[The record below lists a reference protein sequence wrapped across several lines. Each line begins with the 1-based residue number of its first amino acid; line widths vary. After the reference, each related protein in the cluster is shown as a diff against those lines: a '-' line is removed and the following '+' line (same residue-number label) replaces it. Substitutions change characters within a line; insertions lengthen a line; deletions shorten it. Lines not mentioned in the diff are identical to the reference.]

1 MEEAVPPP
9 PTHSPAPPSSSSS
22 PATSSSSSCR
32 CRCCCCDH
40 CTQTD
45 RESQRTRPDTA
56 WSRPGEVAR
65 SVPAAAAAPSL
76 HPFPPSLSSTSTSEW
91 HHQSAPPP
99 APCPPLCL
107 SLSLWQTEPGMATQ
121 SAKSV
126 HCSRELAKMS
136 EEKSKLASPSGHL
149 KSSYC
154 IDSILGRLPPQRAGS
169 DEMGGGGGGGL
180 EGRFFGE
187 HCSEAKDAT
196 TIHALSIHVKSQRHC
211 EHEAFGKVKLRDGVE
226 QTRDVADLSAMPA
239 ELPLALSQTPRA
251 HPGRAKPYGHT
262 AGAGAAFPKHSG
274 DKRGQGAPPELLGGV
289 NQEEEEEMAR
299 KGCELAKEERD
310 PYAVEAAA
318 AASLDADEAEEG
330 EAKCAKERDEG
341 HALSAGSD
349 GEEGLMKRK
358 QRRYRTTFTSYQ
370 LEELER
376 AFQKTH
382 YPDVF
387 TREEL
392 AMRLDLTEA
401 RVQVWFQNRRAKWR
415 KREKAGVAG
424 HHPHVM
430 PFAGAAG
437 LHAIAPYLDGS
448 ISHPG
453 ALDSWTTAAAFAALP
468 PPAATALSPA
478 ASIGVCS
485 YLSASVF
492 RHPFITP
499 IFGRLFTTL
508 NPATAIFRPPPLG
521 ASDSLGGPLGSVDPS
536 NVAADRRASSI
547 AALRLKAREHAAA
560 ATTAV
565 ASHAGGEPP
574 APGKEEGPD

>member
-1 MEEAVPPP
+1 
-9 PTHSPAPPSSSSS
+9 
-22 PATSSSSSCR
+22 
-32 CRCCCCDH
+32 
-40 CTQTD
+40 
-45 RESQRTRPDTA
+45 
-56 WSRPGEVAR
+56 
-65 SVPAAAAAPSL
+65 
-76 HPFPPSLSSTSTSEW
+76 
-91 HHQSAPPP
+91 
-99 APCPPLCL
+99 
-107 SLSLWQTEPGMATQ
+107 MATQ

-154 IDSILGRLPPQRAGS
+154 IDSILGRLPPQKAGS
-169 DEMGGGGGGGL
+169 EEMGGGGGGGL

-187 HCSEAKDAT
+187 HCSEDVTTSANAARGEGLLGGLQRPEPEKHAHPPLIGNRDRASAFCPVSPSTGPSAKDAT

-211 EHEAFGKVKLRDGVE
+211 EQEAFGKVKLRDGVE
-226 QTRDVADLSAMPA
+226 QTRDAADLSTMPA

-574 APGKEEGPD
+574 APGKEEGSD